1 MKRSK
6 TQSHVQGRL
15 PARFDDLVGMFPPH
29 AVQDE
34 VDYDNTLEMLDWLTS
49 TPRRTKDQDRYL
61 ETLSILVEAYEDEHH
76 AIDTSGL
83 TPLDLLKYLTEQHG
97 MNASQLGERLGNR
110 ALGSKIL
117 RGERQLS
124 KRHIKILADH
134 FGVEPG
140 LFI

>member
-1 MKRSK
+1 
-6 TQSHVQGRL
+6 
-15 PARFDDLVGMFPPH
+15 
-29 AVQDE
+29 
-34 VDYDNTLEMLDWLTS
+34 
-49 TPRRTKDQDRYL
+49 
-61 ETLSILVEAYEDEHH
+61 LSILVEAYEEEHH

-83 TPLDLLKYLTEQHG
+83 APLDLLKHFLEQHN

-124 KRHIKILADH
+124 KRHIKILAELFD
-134 FGVEPG
+134 VEPG